1 MDRSRTA
8 LIWRYAGRGLLLTPL
23 LFLLV
28 FFFYPLGSILQFS
41 LAPDG
46 KLDFDVFRQIFSRPY
61 YRETLWFTTWQAALS
76 TLLTLGLAF
85 PAAHVF
91 AKYQFSGKSL
101 LLAMAT
107 IPFVLPTVVAA
118 TAFIALLGEDSALN
132 GLLMKVFKLEEP
144 PLHLERSL
152 EIILLAHIFYN
163 YAVALR
169 IISSFWSNQSQR
181 IQEAAQTLGASRWT
195 VFYRVTLPLL
205 LPAVTAAAALVFL
218 FCFTSFGVVRILGG
232 LKYATLEVEIHYQS
246 LSLFDLPTAGAL
258 SVIQLMTT
266 LLMMIVYTN
275 LQRRM
280 TQPLNL
286 QSSRQVARKPRSWA
300 EKGWLVLNLIVMSLL
315 IFAPILALVER
326 SFTLGDS
333 DFTTHY
339 YEQLQE
345 NPRRSIRAVAPVA
358 AIQNSLEYAFFVT
371 IFSVLLGTL
380 AAYLLSQKT
389 RFSRWLDPVFMLP
402 LAASAVTLGFGFI
415 ITLDEPPLN
424 LRSSYWIVPIAHT
437 LVAMPFVVRSVLPS
451 LRAIKP
457 SIGEA
462 AAVLGASRWQRWR
475 RIELPLITRSIAVGA
490 TFAFTV
496 SMGEFGASSFVAR
509 PNQPTIPIVIFRF
522 LGQPG
527 LANYGQALAMSVIL
541 MAVCAAGFVL
551 IERLNRAVIGEF

>member
-46 KLDFDVFRQIFSRPY
+46 KLDFAAFQQIFSRPY

-91 AKYQFSGKSL
+91 AKYQFPGKSL
-101 LLAMAT
+101 LLALAT
-107 IPFVLPTVVAA
+107 IPFVLPTVVVA

-152 EIILLAHIFYN
+152 KIILLAHIFYN

-181 IQEAAQTLGASRWT
+181 IQEAAQMLGASRWM
-195 VFYRVTLPLL
+195 VFYRITLPLL
-205 LPAVTAAAALVFL
+205 LPAVTAAAALVFM

-266 LLMMIVYTN
+266 LVMMIVYTN
-275 LQRRM
+275 LQRQM

-286 QSSRQVARKPRSWA
+286 QSSRQVARKPRRWA
-300 EKGWLVLNLIVMSLL
+300 EKGWLALNLIVMSLL
-315 IFAPILALVER
+315 IFAPILALIER
-326 SFTLGDS
+326 SFTLGDGG
-333 DFTTHY
+333 FTTRY

-345 NPRRSIRAVAPVA
+345 NPHRSIRAVAPVA

-437 LVAMPFVVRSVLPS
+437 LVAMPLVVRSVLPS

>member
-1 MDRSRTA
+1 MDRSRTT
-8 LIWRYAGRGLLLTPL
+8 LIGRAAGRGLLLMPL
-23 LFLLV
+23 LFLLL

-46 KLDFDVFRQIFSRPY
+46 RLDFAVFQEIFSRPY

-76 TLLTLGLAF
+76 TVLTLALAF

-91 AKYQFSGKSL
+91 AKYQFPGKSL
-101 LLAMAT
+101 LLALAT
-107 IPFVLPTVVAA
+107 IPFVLPTVVVAA
-118 TAFIALLGEDSALN
+118 AFIALLGEDGTLN
-132 GLLMKVFKLEEP
+132 RLLMSLLNRDEP
-144 PLHLERSL
+144 PIQMERSL
-152 EIILLAHIFYN
+152 EIILLAHVFYN
-163 YAVALR
+163 YAVVLR
-169 IISSFWSNQSQR
+169 IISSFWSNQSRR
-181 IQEAAQTLGASRWT
+181 IQEAAQMLGANRWV
-195 VFYRVTLPLL
+195 VFYRITLPLL
-205 LPAVTAAAALVFL
+205 MPAVTAAAALVFM

-258 SVIQLMTT
+258 SVIQLTVT
-266 LLMMIVYTN
+266 LLMMVVYTQ
-275 LQRRM
+275 LQRRT
-280 TQPLNL
+280 TQPINL
-286 QSSRQVARKPRSWA
+286 QAQMSRPPRLWY
-300 EKGWLVLNLIVMSLL
+300 EKSWLVLNLLVMSLL

-326 SFTLGDS
+326 SFTVGDNK
-333 DFTTHY
+333 FTTRY
-339 YEQLQE
+339 YELLQE
-345 NPRRSIRAVAPVA
+345 NPRGSFRAVPPLT

-371 IFSVLLGTL
+371 LFSVILGTL
-380 AAYLLSQKT
+380 AAYLLSQKS
-389 RFSRWLDPVFMLP
+389 RLSRWLDPIFMLP

-424 LRSSYWIVPIAHT
+424 LRSSYWIVPLAHT

-462 AAVLGASRWQRWR
+462 AAVLGANRWSRWW

-490 TFAFTV
+490 TFAFTI

-527 LANYGQALAMSVIL
+527 VANYGQALAMSVLL

>member
-1 MDRSRTA
+1 M
-8 LIWRYAGRGLLLTPL
+8 
-23 LFLLV
+23 
-28 FFFYPLGSILQFS
+28 
-41 LAPDG
+41 
-46 KLDFDVFRQIFSRPY
+46 
-61 YRETLWFTTWQAALS
+61 
-76 TLLTLGLAF
+76 
-85 PAAHVF
+85 
-91 AKYQFSGKSL
+91 
-101 LLAMAT
+101 
-107 IPFVLPTVVAA
+107 
-118 TAFIALLGEDSALN
+118 
-132 GLLMKVFKLEEP
+132 
-144 PLHLERSL
+144 
-152 EIILLAHIFYN
+152 
-163 YAVALR
+163 
-169 IISSFWSNQSQR
+169 
-181 IQEAAQTLGASRWT
+181 LGASRWM
-195 VFYRVTLPLL
+195 VFYRITLPLL
-205 LPAVTAAAALVFL
+205 LPAVTAAAALVFM

-266 LLMMIVYTN
+266 LVMMIVYTN
-275 LQRRM
+275 LQRQM

-286 QSSRQVARKPRSWA
+286 QSSRQVARKPRRWA
-300 EKGWLVLNLIVMSLL
+300 EKGWLALNLIVMSLL
-315 IFAPILALVER
+315 IFAPILALIER
-326 SFTLGDS
+326 SFTLGDGG
-333 DFTTHY
+333 FTTRY

-345 NPRRSIRAVAPVA
+345 NPHRSIRAVAPVA

-437 LVAMPFVVRSVLPS
+437 LVAMPLVVRSVLPS

>member
-46 KLDFDVFRQIFSRPY
+46 KLDFDAFQQIFSRPY

-91 AKYQFSGKSL
+91 AKYQFPGKSL
-101 LLAMAT
+101 LLALAT
-107 IPFVLPTVVAA
+107 IPFVLPTVVVA

-152 EIILLAHIFYN
+152 KIILLAHIFYN

-181 IQEAAQTLGASRWT
+181 IQEAAQMLGASRWT
-195 VFYRVTLPLL
+195 VFYRITLPLL
-205 LPAVTAAAALVFL
+205 LPAVTAAAALVFM

-266 LLMMIVYTN
+266 LVMMIVYTN

-286 QSSRQVARKPRSWA
+286 QSSRQVARKPRRWA
-300 EKGWLVLNLIVMSLL
+300 EKGWLALNLIVMSLL
-315 IFAPILALVER
+315 IFAPILALIER
-326 SFTLGDS
+326 SFTLGDGG
-333 DFTTHY
+333 FTTRY

-345 NPRRSIRAVAPVA
+345 NPHRSIRAVAPVA

-437 LVAMPFVVRSVLPS
+437 LVAMPLVVRSVLPS

>member
-46 KLDFDVFRQIFSRPY
+46 KLDFDAFQQIFSRPY

-91 AKYQFSGKSL
+91 AKYQFPGKSL
-101 LLAMAT
+101 LLALAT
-107 IPFVLPTVVAA
+107 IPFVLPTVVVAA
-118 TAFIALLGEDSALN
+118 AFIALLGEDSALN

-152 EIILLAHIFYN
+152 KIILLAHIFYN

-181 IQEAAQTLGASRWT
+181 IQEAAQMLGANRWT
-195 VFYRVTLPLL
+195 VFYRITLPLL
-205 LPAVTAAAALVFL
+205 LPAVTAAAALVFM

-266 LLMMIVYTN
+266 LVMMIVYTN
-275 LQRRM
+275 LQRQM

-286 QSSRQVARKPRSWA
+286 QSSRQVARKPRRWA
-300 EKGWLVLNLIVMSLL
+300 EKGWLALNLIVMSLL
-315 IFAPILALVER
+315 IFAPILALIER

-333 DFTTHY
+333 GFTTRY

-437 LVAMPFVVRSVLPS
+437 LVAMPLVVRSVLPS

-509 PNQPTIPIVIFRF
+509 PDQPTIPIVIFRF

-541 MAVCAAGFVL
+541 MAVCTAGFVL

>member
-41 LAPDG
+41 LAADG
-46 KLDFDVFRQIFSRPY
+46 KLDFDAFQQIFSRPY

-91 AKYQFSGKSL
+91 AKYQFPGKSL
-101 LLAMAT
+101 LLALAT
-107 IPFVLPTVVAA
+107 IPFVLPTVVVA

-152 EIILLAHIFYN
+152 KIILLAHIFYN

-181 IQEAAQTLGASRWT
+181 IQEAAQMLGASRWM
-195 VFYRVTLPLL
+195 VFYRITLPLL
-205 LPAVTAAAALVFL
+205 LPAVTAAAALVFM

-266 LLMMIVYTN
+266 LVMMIVYTN
-275 LQRRM
+275 LQRQM

-286 QSSRQVARKPRSWA
+286 QSSRQVARKPRRWA
-300 EKGWLVLNLIVMSLL
+300 EKGWLALNLIVMSLL
-315 IFAPILALVER
+315 IFAPILALIER
-326 SFTLGDS
+326 SFTLGDGG
-333 DFTTHY
+333 FTTRY

-345 NPRRSIRAVAPVA
+345 NPHRSIRAVAPVA

-437 LVAMPFVVRSVLPS
+437 LVAMPLVVRSVLPS

>member
-41 LAPDG
+41 LAADG
-46 KLDFDVFRQIFSRPY
+46 KLDFDAFQQIFSRPY

-91 AKYQFSGKSL
+91 AKYQFPGKSL

-107 IPFVLPTVVAA
+107 IPFVLPTVVVA

-132 GLLMKVFKLEEP
+132 GLLMKVFRLEEP

-181 IQEAAQTLGASRWT
+181 IQEAAQMLGASRWT
-195 VFYRVTLPLL
+195 VFYRITLPLL
-205 LPAVTAAAALVFL
+205 LPAVTAAAALVFM

-266 LLMMIVYTN
+266 LVMMIVYTN

-286 QSSRQVARKPRSWA
+286 QSSRQVVRKPRSWA
-300 EKGWLVLNLIVMSLL
+300 EKGWLALNLIVMSLV
-315 IFAPILALVER
+315 IFAPIMALVER

-333 DFTTHY
+333 SFTTRY

-437 LVAMPFVVRSVLPS
+437 LVAMPLVVRSVLPS

>member
-8 LIWRYAGRGLLLTPL
+8 LIWRYAGCGLLLTPL

-46 KLDFDVFRQIFSRPY
+46 KLDFAAFQQIFSRPY

-91 AKYQFSGKSL
+91 AKYQFPGKSL
-101 LLAMAT
+101 LLALAT
-107 IPFVLPTVVAA
+107 IPFVLPTVVVA

-152 EIILLAHIFYN
+152 KIILLAHIFYN

-181 IQEAAQTLGASRWT
+181 IQEAAQMLGASRWM
-195 VFYRVTLPLL
+195 VFYRITLPLL
-205 LPAVTAAAALVFL
+205 LPAVTAAAALVFM

-266 LLMMIVYTN
+266 LVMMIVYTN
-275 LQRRM
+275 LQRQM

-286 QSSRQVARKPRSWA
+286 QSSRQVARKPRRWA
-300 EKGWLVLNLIVMSLL
+300 EKGWLALNLIVMSLL
-315 IFAPILALVER
+315 IFAPILALIER
-326 SFTLGDS
+326 SFTLGDGG
-333 DFTTHY
+333 FTTRY

-345 NPRRSIRAVAPVA
+345 NPHRSIRAVAPVA

-437 LVAMPFVVRSVLPS
+437 LVAMPLVVRSVLPS